1 MANNELL
8 DQVLNHIKTNPSTW
22 DQGDWRCGAKYCFA
36 GHAAIL
42 GGWKPV
48 SEEDQ
53 IAYWKLVGYE
63 SLEKA
68 IKDEKLRFEGRKLDP
83 LEQRYREHRMNQI
96 ASIVPNT
103 SDVVTMTGVERK
115 SISLVAQ
122 ELLEINE
129 YTADELF
136 SGSNDLHD
144 LEELVDRIKEDGT
157 LGHYPSECDQSDLD
171 DCDHRRW
178 F

>member
-8 DQVLNHIKTNPSTW
+8 DKVLNHIKTNPETW
-22 DQGDWRCGAKYCFA
+22 DQSNWRCGTNYCFA

-42 GGWKPV
+42 GGWRPV
-48 SEEDQ
+48 DDEDNVP
-53 IAYWKLVGYE
+53 YWKLVGFDTPEAHEKDIHERYKAHGMDGYGQLYFD
-63 SLEKA
+63 SLLK
-68 IKDEKLRFEGRKLDP
+68 RSR
-83 LEQRYREHRMNQI
+83 
-96 ASIVPNT
+96 SIVPNT
-103 SDVVTMTGVERK
+103 SDIVTLTGYECK

-144 LEELVDRIKEDGT
+144 LEDMVKAIKERGE
-157 LGHYPSECDQSDLD
+157 LGHYGEDCPGEDGCNECY
-171 DCDHRRW
+171 
-178 F
+178 